1 MNRKTK
7 LAAAIALVC
16 SASIAQATTY
26 DVSAT
31 FFDGG
36 VQGQTLF
43 NGSFDWNGS
52 TVTNFQGLLSASM
65 WAWDV
70 TKQTFTSGLNGTG
83 MAMPTQYLDLA
94 NNCSGG
100 TCTGY
105 TENESP
111 WYKLSYQLA
120 NSTNGNYVTVSTFKI
135 NSTNVVMGGGYDVSN
150 QTGTP
155 MAYGMGNQANRNNNA
170 FFTLVFDKTN
180 LTNTSATFNQIV
192 YGDMTRFGMMG
203 PMVTGWMGMTG
214 FGNLTDA
221 GSMGGYP
228 TKLTITAAVPE
239 PETYAMMIA
248 GLGLVGFMSRRRK
261 SIAAA

>member
-1 MNRKTK
+1 MNRKTR
-7 LAAAIALVC
+7 LAAAIALAC
-16 SASIAQATTY
+16 SASLAQATTY
-26 DVSAT
+26 NVSAN

-52 TVTNFQGLLSASM
+52 AVTNFQGLLSASM

-70 TKQTFTSGLNGTG
+70 TKQTFTTGLNGTG
-83 MAMPTQYLDLA
+83 MLMPTQYLDLA

-105 TENESP
+105 AQNESP
-111 WYKLSYQLA
+111 WYNLSNQLA
-120 NSTNGNYVTVSTFKI
+120 SSVNGNNVTVSTFKL
-135 NSTNVVMGGGYDVSN
+135 NSTDVVMGGGYDVSGN
-150 QTGTP
+150 V
-155 MAYGMGNQANRNNNA
+155 MAFGAMNQANRNNNA
-170 FFTLVFDKTN
+170 FFTLVFDKN
-180 LTNTSATFNQIV
+180 NPTNTSLTFDQMI

-214 FGNLTDA
+214 IAGG
-221 GSMGGYP
+221 GSMGGSP
-228 TKLTITAAVPE
+228 VSLSITAAVPE
-239 PETYAMMIA
+239 PETYAMMMA

-261 SIAAA
+261 AQALAA